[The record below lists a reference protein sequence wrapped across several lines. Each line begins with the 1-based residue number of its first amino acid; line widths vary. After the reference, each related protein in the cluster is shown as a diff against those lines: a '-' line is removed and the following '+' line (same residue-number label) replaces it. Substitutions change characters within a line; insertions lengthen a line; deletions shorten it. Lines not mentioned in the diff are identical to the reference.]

1 MTYLSSGTSVT
12 ATFTG
17 VSIWTLLTDA
27 GIVTNPAIKND
38 ILNYYLQA
46 TGSDGYS
53 AIFSLGELD
62 PMFGGTGAPDLI
74 AYETEDMDG
83 MNEPLGS
90 DGFARVVVP
99 GDSRGGRYVSNLVDL
114 EVVDAVPEPG
124 SIILLAAALLALT
137 LVSSV
142 RSAVGPMTGSAVQ
155 PGCARLSHRLYC
167 PNGEAHLASRFRTRT
182 GRRPWQDTAA
192 RGDP

>member
-1 MTYLSSGTSVT
+1 LPATTETVAYLSGGTSVT

-38 ILNYYLQA
+38 ILNYYLEA

-62 PMFGGTGAPDLI
+62 PMFGGTGAPGLI
-74 AYETEDMDG
+74 AYEMVVNG
-83 MNEPLGS
+83 MSDPLGS

-99 GDSRGGRYVSNLVDL
+99 GDSRGGRYVSNLVSL
-114 EVVDAVPEPG
+114 EIFDAVPEPG
-124 SIILLAAALLALT
+124 SMMLLAVGLT
-137 LVSSV
+137 AIGLSRVCSV
-142 RSAVGPMTGSAVQ
+142 APRRMARPAGCPAV
-155 PGCARLSHRLYC
+155 R
-167 PNGEAHLASRFRTRT
+167 
-182 GRRPWQDTAA
+182 
-192 RGDP
+192 DPRIG